1 MISHLLSILA
11 LLGLYIALTANL
23 ELSNLVTGILVSTM
37 ILALLHPKSH
47 NHAWQKM
54 PIQAWALIRYI
65 ILMII
70 DLIQSGIVVARIVLR
85 PKVAIQ
91 PGILAI
97 PMPGASEPE
106 QALIAHALT
115 LTPGE
120 LVVETGED
128 GTLFTHCLN
137 ATQSQETILK
147 AKKLRGELL
156 EKILK

>member
-11 LLGLYIALTANL
+11 MLGLYIALTANL
-23 ELSNLVTGILVSTM
+23 ELSNLFTGIIVSAM
-37 ILALLHPKSH
+37 ILALLHPESH
-47 NHAWQKM
+47 KYDWRKM
-54 PIQAWALIRYI
+54 PIRAWALIRYI
-65 ILMII
+65 VLMVI
-70 DLIQSGIVVARIVLR
+70 DLIQSGLVVARIVLR
-85 PKVAIQ
+85 SKVTIQ

-137 ATQSQETILK
+137 ATQSHETIQK
-147 AKKLRGELL
+147 AKRLRSELL